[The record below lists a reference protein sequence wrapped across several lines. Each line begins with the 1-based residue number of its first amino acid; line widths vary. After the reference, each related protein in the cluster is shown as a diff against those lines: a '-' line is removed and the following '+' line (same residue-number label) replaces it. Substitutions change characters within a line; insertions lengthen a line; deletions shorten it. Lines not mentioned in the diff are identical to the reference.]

1 MIPHQNDAAMRK
13 HVKQWQNSGLTQIA
27 YCNKYTIRPHV
38 FSYYKKK
45 FSLASTPVDLLKP
58 IGRLV
63 PVQLLTAHVSEEEAQ
78 SAVAH
83 ALTLRH
89 TNGFSL
95 EFHPGT
101 DLAYLKPLLELVS
114 AII

>member
-13 HVKQWQNSGLTQIA
+13 HVKQWQNSSLTQIA
-27 YCNKYTIRPHV
+27 YCHNHNIKPHV

-45 FSLASTPVDLLKP
+45 FRLASTPVDLLEP
-58 IGRLV
+58 TGRFV
-63 PVQLLTAHVSEEEAQ
+63 PVQWLTAHVSEEETQ

-83 ALTLRH
+83 PLTLRH
-89 TNGFSL
+89 NNGFSL

-101 DLAYLKPLLELVS
+101 ELAYLKPLLELVS

>member
-27 YCNKYTIRPHV
+27 YCNKHNIRPHV

-45 FSLASTPVDLLKP
+45 FSLTSTPVDSLEAP
-58 IGRLV
+58 GRFV
-63 PVQLLTAHVSEEEAQ
+63 PVHLLAAHSFEEVHQ
-78 SAVAH
+78 SAVTH
-83 ALTLRH
+83 SLTLRH
-89 TNGFSL
+89 SNGFSL

-101 DLAYLKPLLELVS
+101 ELAYLKSLLELMS
-114 AII
+114 AIV